1 MTTHHLGQT
10 IEEADQKAATEAR
23 VTWGMEK
30 DEAKEK
36 KISEKKDKK
45 MPHQGNKSQMKK
57 HEEG

>member
-10 IEEADQKAATEAR
+10 TEEADQKAATEAR

-36 KISEKKDKK
+36 NISEKKDKK
-45 MPHQGNKSQMKK
+45 KATPGKQVPD
-57 HEEG
+57 EEA